1 MNKYTL
7 ILSRKYKDSHCIL
20 NGDDYEGLV
29 WLADTPKPTKKQLDD
44 LWPIVQAEIEA
55 EAEAKIAAKSALLEK
70 LGISEDEAKLL
81 LS

>member
-7 ILSRKYKDSHCIL
+7 ILSRKYKDSYCIL

-44 LWPIVQAEIEA
+44 FYLKNNFIEKA
-55 EAEAKIAAKSALLEK
+55 YEWAINQTF
-70 LGISEDEAKLL
+70 DELANDWTNKLL
-81 LS
+81 K